1 MPFHVFQ
8 LRNLIFAKVKIV
20 KLKIDKKKHIIDVF
34 QINYYRNFY
43 LIIRNFDNFGLKL
56 MNKLFEI
63 Y

>member
-43 LIIRNFDNFGLKL
+43 LIIRNFDNFGHKL